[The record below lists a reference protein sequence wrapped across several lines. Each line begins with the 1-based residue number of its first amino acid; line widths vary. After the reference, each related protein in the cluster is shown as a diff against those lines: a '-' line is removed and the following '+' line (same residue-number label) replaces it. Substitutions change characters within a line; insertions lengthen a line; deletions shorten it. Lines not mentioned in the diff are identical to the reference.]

1 MIADK
6 SSASSSGMI
15 EYSTTIENT
24 QDHPIRIRLYKS
36 ISGVSKEIK
45 DLDNYTVED
54 CLYGLYYDSNCT
66 ELISEMAIRASGF
79 TDAVEIPFKYKE
91 LYKPGEHTLYV
102 KELDTNTGLAL
113 DGEKQAVVFNYVE
126 GETARVVKNVYNE
139 GIVGFG
145 AMVYKY
151 EEISGNKTPLKGVQF
166 TISHYTAQNGPQSAT
181 PTATWVL
188 ETDENGEISTY
199 TADKHLISGDPLY
212 RNAANAV
219 VWPRGY
225 YKIVETKALDG
236 YEIDPTEYWVT
247 VHYNTSDKTD
257 PKAVFR
263 QIKVKILELP
273 KFLLRRL
280 LKIQLSLMAT
290 RCILLK
296 VLLLVFT
303 PAPTRLVRRRVL

>member
-102 KELDTNTGLAL
+102 KELDTNTGL
-113 DGEKQAVVFNYVE
+113 
-126 GETARVVKNVYNE
+126 
-139 GIVGFG
+139 
-145 AMVYKY
+145 
-151 EEISGNKTPLKGVQF
+151 P
-166 TISHYTAQNGPQSAT
+166 
-181 PTATWVL
+181 W
-188 ETDENGEISTY
+188 
-199 TADKHLISGDPLY
+199 
-212 RNAANAV
+212 
-219 VWPRGY
+219 
-225 YKIVETKALDG
+225 
-236 YEIDPTEYWVT
+236 TER
-247 VHYNTSDKTD
+247 S
-257 PKAVFR
+257 R
-263 QIKVKILELP
+263 Q
-273 KFLLRRL
+273 
-280 LKIQLSLMAT
+280 
-290 RCILLK
+290 
-296 VLLLVFT
+296 
-303 PAPTRLVRRRVL
+303 